1 MTDRRRARKRK
12 VAAGGSA
19 SEDSRA
25 AILDA
30 AAAEFAAHG
39 FSGAR
44 MEHIAERSGYNKAL
58 LYRYFKGRDNLIKE
72 VLRREL
78 ARRQAI
84 LEAAPPDPGLA
95 LVHWFRATVSPDAE
109 TFTRLL
115 QQEALHESGEQPV
128 EAAARRRY
136 YRGQIAA
143 VQALQEHGEL
153 DDAVPADVLFLALQ
167 ALIAW
172 PAAFP
177 QVVRLACGADP
188 RGSRFRRD
196 WEVLLHRVAELLVDA
211 AAGQSRRSKGGE
223 PDRRKEDELG
233 RQQEHEHGPRRSAG
247 PGRRKRS

>member
-1 MTDRRRARKRK
+1 MTDRRKARKK
-12 VAAGGSA
+12 KAATEGAAAEG
-19 SEDSRA
+19 SRA

-58 LYRYFKGRDNLIKE
+58 LYRYFKDRDNLIKE

-78 ARRQAI
+78 AQRQAI
-84 LEAAPPDPGLA
+84 LEASPPDSGQA
-95 LVHWFRATVSPDAE
+95 LVHWFRATVSSDAE
-109 TFTRLL
+109 TFMRLL
-115 QQEALHESGEQPV
+115 QQEALHESDEPPV

-136 YRGQIAA
+136 YQAQIDA
-143 VQALQEHGEL
+143 VQELQDGGEL

-177 QVVRLACGADP
+177 QVVHLASGANP
-188 RGSRFRRD
+188 RSPRFRRD
-196 WEVLLHRVAELLVDA
+196 WEVLLRRVAELLVDA
-211 AAGQSRRSKGGE
+211 AAGESRGSSGGE
-223 PDRRKEDELG
+223 PDRPHGDERG
-233 RQQEHEHGPRRSAG
+233 RRQGAGPR
-247 PGRRKRS
+247 RRKRS